1 LRPSTQQHEKLF
13 TLKSEPVEV
22 IRKAVIPGKLNV
34 LKIGDISA
42 DVMLGAGIW
51 SG

>member
-1 LRPSTQQHEKLF
+1 MQHHEKLF
-13 TLKSEPVEV
+13 TLRSGPVEV
-22 IRKAVIPGKLNV
+22 IRKVTIAGKLNV
-34 LKIGDISA
+34 LKIGDISV

>member
-1 LRPSTQQHEKLF
+1 LRPSIQQHEKLF
-13 TLKSEPVEV
+13 TLRPEPVEV
-22 IRKAVIPGKLNV
+22 IIKTAITGKLNV